1 MATSPVKDIEQACSW
16 WKDRIDS
23 QWSAKATEVN
33 AKNSDDFDIRTAP
46 EKIYLGDR
54 LIEQY
59 LRAGQ
64 VVVIIDYGMP
74 THTDVSEIDWDMETY
89 DIVISVVTGERRG
102 EEEKVFRRISRYFQ
116 VLREIVKEG
125 EDAFRESSRPAG
137 GNAGIKAA
145 MVSGFDLTNSPEGEV
160 VFRSATVRIGTQ
172 ICVLA

>member
-23 QWSAKATEVN
+23 LWSAKATEVN

-125 EDAFRESSRPAG
+125 EDA
-137 GNAGIKAA
+137 
-145 MVSGFDLTNSPEGEV
+145 
-160 VFRSATVRIGTQ
+160 
-172 ICVLA
+172 